1 MMITSTRLN
10 LEQLASGMASKACS
24 KCSISLVHLVGR
36 TGFEPVTSSVS
47 GNDIGRARFRIF
59 FLSCCTW
66 CTIVRWRPSL
76 SAVIVTQLVTRLQA
90 LVGLAF
96 RCELS
101 ARPRVG

>member
-1 MMITSTRLN
+1 M
-10 LEQLASGMASKACS
+10 
-24 KCSISLVHLVGR
+24 
-36 TGFEPVTSSVS
+36 TSSVS